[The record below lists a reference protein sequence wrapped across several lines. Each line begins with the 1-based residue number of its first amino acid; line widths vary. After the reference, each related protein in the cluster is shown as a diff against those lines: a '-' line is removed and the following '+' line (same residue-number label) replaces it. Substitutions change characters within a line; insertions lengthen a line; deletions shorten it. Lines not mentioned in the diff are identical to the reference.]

1 MKKIFI
7 LIICGLSMTACNPF
21 LGINSWFNKIDYEL
35 EKQNDRQKYDRLK
48 KVEDT
53 ARAMVSSYESDKQI
67 YLSMKDDNKEIA
79 LQAKIRANNTA
90 IQYNQFILKN
100 SYLWKNNIPQDI
112 KNELEIIN

>member
-21 LGINSWFNKIDYEL
+21 LWLNSWFTQIDYEL
-35 EKQNDRQKYDRLK
+35 Q
-48 KVEDT
+48 DT

-67 YLSMKDDNKEIA
+67 YLSMKDENKEIA
-79 LQAKIRANNTA
+79 SQAKIRANNTA